1 MMAGYGTRLM
11 VWDNLQNFDLHNHS
25 IASDGLLT
33 PRALIELAATTGCEA
48 IALTDHDTTD
58 GLAEAGLVAQEKNLR
73 FIRGVEISVTWPQ
86 VLDDGANDGTARAD
100 IKPTTIHIVGLGIDP
115 ANAELALGLE
125 SIRAGR
131 LTRARLMSDDFAR
144 VGIEGLFE
152 DAYDFAENKTMIG
165 RTHFARA
172 LAARG
177 LVKSV
182 GKAFER
188 YLTFGRPGY
197 VAHQWASLADSVRW
211 IDAAGGVAVVA
222 HPGRY
227 KQSKAEMRLLL
238 NDFKNAG
245 GRAIEVVTGS
255 HKPHQ
260 YREYAA
266 LARELGF
273 MASRGSDYHG
283 PGESPFQPGKLP
295 LLPENLIPVWEAL

>member
-1 MMAGYGTRLM
+1 M
-11 VWDNLQNFDLHNHS
+11 HNHS

-33 PRALIELAATTGCEA
+33 PRALVELAAASGCDA

-58 GLAEAGLVAQEKNLR
+58 GLLEAEQVARETNLR
-73 FIRGVEISVTWPQ
+73 FIRGVEISVTWP
-86 VLDDGANDGTARAD
+86 LAAGAGTPHPD
-100 IKPTTIHIVGLGIDP
+100 IKPITVHIVGLGIDP
-115 ANAELALGLE
+115 VNPTLSGGLE

-131 LTRARLMSDDFAR
+131 LARARLIGEDFER
-144 VGIEGLFE
+144 IGIDGLFD
-152 DAYDFAENKTMIG
+152 DACDLAENKTMIG

-172 LAARG
+172 LAGRG

-197 VAHQWASLADSVRW
+197 IAHQWVSLADAVGW
-211 IDAAGGVAVVA
+211 INAAGGIPVVA

-227 KQSKAEMRLLL
+227 KLSHTDIRRLLI
-238 NDFKNAG
+238 DFRNAG

-255 HKPHQ
+255 HQPHQ
-260 YREYAA
+260 YREYAG

-283 PGESPFQPGKLP
+283 PGESHFQPGKLP
-295 LLPENLIPVWEAL
+295 SLPADLIPVWHAL

>member
-1 MMAGYGTRLM
+1 MTL
-11 VWDNLQNFDLHNHS
+11 NILQNFDLHNHS

-33 PRALIELAATTGCEA
+33 PRALIELAAGTGCEA

-58 GLAEAGLVAQEKNLR
+58 GLTEAGQVAQEKSLR
-73 FIRGVEISVTWPQ
+73 FIPGVEISVTWPKATG
-86 VLDDGANDGTARAD
+86 DGADVGAGRLD
-100 IKPTTIHIVGLGIDP
+100 IKPTTIHIVGLGIDS
-115 ANAELALGLE
+115 ANTELSGGLE

-131 LTRARLMSDDFAR
+131 LTRARLMGDDFAR
-144 VGIEGLFE
+144 VGIEGMF
-152 DAYDFAENKTMIG
+152 DAAYDLAENKTMLG

-172 LAARG
+172 LVARG
-177 LVKSV
+177 LVKNT

-188 YLTFGRPGY
+188 YLTFGRPGF
-197 VAHQWASLADSVRW
+197 VAHKWASLTDAVGW
-211 IDAAGGVAVVA
+211 INAAGGVAVVA

-227 KQSKAEMRLLL
+227 KLSKAEMRLLL
-238 NDFKNAG
+238 ADFDDAG

-255 HKPHQ
+255 HQPHQ

-283 PGESPFQPGKLP
+283 PGESSFQPGKLP
-295 LLPENLIPVWEAL
+295 PLPDNLTPVWDAL

>member
-1 MMAGYGTRLM
+1 M
-11 VWDNLQNFDLHNHS
+11 VWNNLQNIDLHNHS

-33 PRALIELAATTGCEA
+33 PRALIELAAAGGCDA

-58 GLAEAGLVAQEKNLR
+58 GLVEAEAVAREKSLR
-73 FIRGVEISVTWPQ
+73 FIRGVEISVTWP
-86 VLDDGANDGTARAD
+86 LSPDARATDPD

-115 ANAELALGLE
+115 ANTMLMSGLE

-131 LTRARLMSDDFAR
+131 LERARRMGEDLAR
-144 VGIEGLFE
+144 VGIDGLFD
-152 DAYDFAENKTMIG
+152 DAFDLAENKTMIG

-172 LAARG
+172 LAGRG

-197 VAHQWASLADSVRW
+197 VAHLWASMADAVGW
-211 IDAAGGVAVVA
+211 INAAGGVAVVA

-227 KQSKAEMRLLL
+227 KLSKAEMTSLL
-238 NDFKNAG
+238 NDFKLAG

-255 HKPHQ
+255 HQPHQ

-266 LARELGF
+266 LAREMDFL
-273 MASRGSDYHG
+273 ASRGSDYHG
-283 PGESPFQPGKLP
+283 PGEGQFQPGKLP
-295 LLPENLIPVWEAL
+295 PLPADLTPVWHAL